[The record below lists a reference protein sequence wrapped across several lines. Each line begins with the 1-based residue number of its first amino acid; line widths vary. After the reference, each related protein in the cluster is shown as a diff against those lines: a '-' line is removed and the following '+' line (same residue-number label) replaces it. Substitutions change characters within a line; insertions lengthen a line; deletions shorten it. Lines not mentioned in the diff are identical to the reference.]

1 MYLTTSDYTLLDP
14 LHYTQDSVETSNNG
28 TSTQEKEHGRLIH
41 KSNVKSN
48 HVIFMHVMG
57 MNVMNVSSS
66 IVNVTFLVL
75 T

>member
-14 LHYTQDSVETSNNG
+14 LHYTQDSVEISNNG

-41 KSNVKSN
+41 KSLAKSN
-48 HVIFMHVMG
+48 HVILIHVME
-57 MNVMNVSSS
+57 MIVMNVSSS
-66 IVNVTFLVL
+66 IVSVTLLVL